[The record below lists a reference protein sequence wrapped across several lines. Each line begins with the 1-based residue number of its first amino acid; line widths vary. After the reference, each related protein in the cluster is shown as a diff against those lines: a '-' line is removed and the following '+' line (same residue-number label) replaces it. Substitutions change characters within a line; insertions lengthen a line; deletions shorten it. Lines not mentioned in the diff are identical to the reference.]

1 VTGVAVLAKLESG
14 VKRTWPETIE
24 YVPWLAMVTD
34 VALQF
39 GAVWPVAQRA
49 SEAGFRVVR
58 ESALSL
64 ARTFLSCAVF
74 HGPEVASGKTVGAG
88 ITVGV

>member
-1 VTGVAVLAKLESG
+1 
-14 VKRTWPETIE
+14 
-24 YVPWLAMVTD
+24 MVTD

-39 GAVWPVAQRA
+39 GAVWPEAQSA
-49 SEAGFRVVR
+49 SEAGFNVVCGA
-58 ESALSL
+58 ALSL
-64 ARTFLSCAVF
+64 ANTFLSCAVF